1 MRLLLSLCCAVL
13 LALPVLAVPVAS
25 ETQVVPAVRLANV
38 AWILPIHG
46 SIDAVTLASIQR
58 RLQAAAQAGADA
70 VVLELDTPGGDLEA
84 TLRILQTLRDDAP
97 TNTIAWVRPFAFSA
111 GVIIALGTREI
122 ITSPNARLGD
132 AAPITPLGPLPAAER
147 AKIESPLLAE
157 VTDSARRNGYDERLA
172 QAFVSVGVELWL
184 VRDIDTNKAFALDA
198 LEYEAV
204 FGEPPTR
211 ELTDVS
217 TDIGAAAPTDA
228 QQLIPWLGGAMQ
240 QDVQDIDTL
249 ASLPPGRKR
258 LTADDAARLTP
269 IGQII
274 DRSRLLTLT
283 SAQARAWGLSSAE
296 IADEQALSMFLG
308 GAVLHRAEESWSEG
322 FARLFLSWPV
332 RLVLISLI
340 IIGFV
345 VEMAAPGTG
354 VFALGALCALALL
367 VGAPWIAGLS
377 SWWPLI
383 AVIGGLALIALE
395 VAIAPGTL
403 AAGIAGAILLL
414 GGLVFA
420 VASPMASGEVN
431 MVHLVQGVL
440 LTTGGLVLAGAVL
453 WLLAGPMGL
462 ASTFAARFALADE
475 LAPAPRGADRTGLR
489 GTALTDLR
497 PSGRVRTG
505 DEVLDAICS
514 GRWIDAGTP
523 VRIVRDGLEVEV
535 EPEDQ

>member
-1 MRLLLSLCCAVL
+1 MRLLFSLCCAIL
-13 LALPVLAVPVAS
+13 LTLPVLAVPVAS
-25 ETQVVPAVRLANV
+25 ETQVVPAGRLANV

-46 SIDAVTLASIQR
+46 PIDAVTLASIER

-70 VVLELDTPGGDLEA
+70 IVLELDTPGGDLEA

-97 TNTIAWVRPFAFSA
+97 ANTIAWVRPFAFSA

-157 VTDSARRNGYDERLA
+157 VTDSARQNGYDERLA
-172 QAFVSVGVELWL
+172 QAFVSVGMELWL
-184 VRDIDTNKAFALDA
+184 VRDIDTNKAFVLDA
-198 LEYEAV
+198 IEYEAV

-217 TDIGAAAPTDA
+217 TDIDPAAPTDA

-258 LTADDAARLTP
+258 LTVDDAARLTP

-296 IADEQALSMFLG
+296 IADEQALSNFLG
-308 GAVLHRAEESWSEG
+308 GAVLHRVEESWSEG

-395 VAIAPGTL
+395 VAVAPGTL

-440 LTTGGLVLAGAVL
+440 LTTGGLVLAGGVL

-462 ASTFAARFALADE
+462 ASTFAARYALPDE
-475 LAPAPRGADRTGLR
+475 LARSPRGVDRTGR
-489 GTALTDLR
+489 CGTALTDLR

-535 EPEDQ
+535 EPEDP